1 VTDIE
6 EKERLQKFM
15 AGAGVASRRHSE
27 EMIAGGR
34 VRVNGQIVREPG
46 FKVGGADRVEVDG
59 LTVARRREFDYLMLH
74 KPVGVISSA
83 RDDRG
88 RRTVVQLLGREFGG
102 RRLYPVGRLDF
113 DTSGLMLLTN
123 DGEMTY
129 KLTHPRFEAEKTYLA
144 WTPSLISAGQ
154 LRRLAGGVRLEDGMT
169 APARARLVSRAENIS
184 LIEITIHEGRNR
196 QVRRMLEAVGL
207 ETRRLKR
214 IAFGPLT
221 LERDLTPGGYRL
233 LRGEEITAL
242 RRVTEGRAL

>member
-1 VTDIE
+1 MASIE

-34 VRVNGQIVREPG
+34 VRVNGQTVREPG

-59 LTVARRREFDYLMLH
+59 LAVARRREFDYLMLH

-88 RRTVVQLLGREFGG
+88 RRTVLQLLGREFGG
-102 RRLYPVGRLDF
+102 CRLYPVGRLDF
-113 DTSGLMLLTN
+113 DTSGLILLTN
-123 DGEMTY
+123 DGAMTY
-129 KLTHPRFEAEKTYLA
+129 KLTHPRFGVEKTYLV
-144 WTPSLISAGQ
+144 WTPGRVAAGQ
-154 LRRLAGGVRLEDGMT
+154 LRRLADGVRLEDGMT
-169 APARARLVSRAENIS
+169 APARARLVSQTEDVS
-184 LIEITIHEGRNR
+184 LLEITIREGRNR

-221 LERDLTPGGYRL
+221 LERGLAQGGYRL
-233 LRGEEITAL
+233 LRGGEITAL
-242 RRVTEGRAL
+242 RRVTEGRAR